1 MSKLVDASNT
11 SHRKSVRNHFVNY
24 QQMPGLSTSAPPP
37 QSGGGK
43 RHKKRK
49 STKQSGGFAIAP
61 ILAGAAAI
69 HAGLE
74 KVKPFSRLNKAL
86 EDNVPDSKKNNL
98 LYKIAHA
105 ITGAGKS
112 IGYGEKKK
120 KKRRTKKK

>member
-1 MSKLVDASNT
+1 MSRIVDSSNA
-11 SHRKSVRNHFVNY
+11 SHRKNVRSHFVNY

-43 RHKKRK
+43 KQRKRK
-49 STKQSGGFAIAP
+49 SKGQSGGFAIGP
-61 ILAGAAAI
+61 ILAGAAAV

-86 EDNVPDSKKNNL
+86 EDHVPDSKKNNL
-98 LYKIAHA
+98 LYKIAHT
-105 ITGAGKS
+105 ITGLGKS
-112 IGYGEKKK
+112 VGYGKK